1 MKHKILKYL
10 SRFFVLFVVV
20 LVGILA
26 LVTQPVFTSSNN
38 YETHASTE
46 KLKAHVKILSQ
57 TILTKY
63 SEEENL
69 NQKAIY
75 ISKEIAQYT
84 SNFSEQIYAVDDVSY
99 KNIIVTFDSMNN
111 DCKTTV
117 IGAHYDTY
125 DYLPGADDNSSG
137 TAGLLELVR
146 LFSQNPPQC
155 DLLLVFYT
163 LEEPPYFRTEYMGSY
178 IHAKSLSDNN
188 VEVEQMLSLEM
199 IGYFSDEV
207 GSQAYPVK
215 GMKYLYSDKGDFIT
229 LVGDL
234 SQMGI
239 TRALKSRMRDAG
251 DLPVYSINAP
261 SSVAGIDFSDHLN
274 YWHFGYPALMI
285 SDTAFN
291 RNKNYHTEEDTIEK
305 LDFKRMA
312 QVVDAVFY
320 SINTDNAQQF

>member
-1 MKHKILKYL
+1 MKKNLPKYL
-10 SRFFVLFVVV
+10 SRFFALFVV
-20 LVGILA
+20 LLIGLLA
-26 LVTQPVFTSSNN
+26 LVAQPVFTSSTNH
-38 YETHASTE
+38 EAQASIE
-46 KLKAHVKILSQ
+46 KLKVHVKVLSQ
-57 TILTKY
+57 TIVNKY
-63 SEEENL
+63 NQEENL
-69 NQKAIY
+69 DQKAAF
-75 ISKEIAQYT
+75 ISTEVAQYT
-84 SNFSEQIYAVDDVSY
+84 SNFREQIYHVDGVAY
-99 KNIIVTFDSMNN
+99 KNIIVTFEGGDKN
-111 DCKTTV
+111 CKTTV

-155 DLLLVFYT
+155 DLQLVFYT

-188 VEVEQMLSLEM
+188 IEVEQMFSLEM

-234 SQMGI
+234 SQMGL
-239 TRALKSRMRDAG
+239 TRTLKSSMRNAG
-251 DLPVYSINAP
+251 NLSVYSINAP

-285 SDTAFN
+285 TDTAFN

-320 SINTDNAQQF
+320 SID

>member
-1 MKHKILKYL
+1 MKNKILKYL
-10 SRFFVLFVVV
+10 SRFFILFVVV
-20 LVGILA
+20 LVGVLA

-38 YETHASTE
+38 HETRTSIE
-46 KLKAHVKILSQ
+46 NLKAHVKMLSQ
-57 TILTKY
+57 TILAKY

-69 NQKAIY
+69 NQKAAF
-75 ISKEIAQYT
+75 ISAEIAKHT
-84 SNFSEQIYAVDDVSY
+84 SNFHEQVYAVDGVSY
-99 KNIIVTFDSMNN
+99 KNIVVTFDGANS

-146 LFSQNPPQC
+146 LFSNKPPQC
-155 DLLLVFYT
+155 DLQLVFYT
-163 LEEPPYFRTEYMGSY
+163 LEEPPYFRTEHMGSY

-188 VEVEQMLSLEM
+188 IKVNQMISLEM

-239 TRALKSRMRDAG
+239 TRTLKSSMRNAG

-261 SSVAGIDFSDHLN
+261 SSVPGIDFSDHLN

-285 SDTAFN
+285 TDTAFN
-291 RNKNYHTEEDTIEK
+291 RNENYHTEEDTIEK

-320 SINTDNAQQF
+320 SIN

>member
-1 MKHKILKYL
+1 MKNKILKYL
-10 SRFFVLFVVV
+10 SRFVVLFIIMLCALLVV
-20 LVGILA
+20 
-26 LVTQPVFTSSNN
+26 VTQPVFSSNTDK
-38 YETHASTE
+38 ETLASVD
-46 KLKAHVKILSQ
+46 KLKAHVKMLSE
-57 TILTKY
+57 TIPNDY
-63 SEEENL
+63 RIEDNL
-69 NQKAIY
+69 NQKAAFIVT
-75 ISKEIAQYT
+75 EVQQYT
-84 SNFSEQIYAVDDVSY
+84 PNFSEQIYDVDGTPY
-99 KNIIVTFDSMNN
+99 KNIVVTFAGKDK

-146 LFSQNPPQC
+146 LFSNKPPQC
-155 DLLLVFYT
+155 DLQLVFYT
-163 LEEPPYFRTEYMGSY
+163 LEEPPYFRTEFMGSY

-188 VEVEQMLSLEM
+188 VEVEQMFSLEM
-199 IGYFSDEV
+199 IGYFSDEDD
-207 GSQAYPVK
+207 SQAYPVK
-215 GMKYLYSDKGDFIT
+215 GMKYLYSDKGNFIT

-239 TRALKSRMRDAG
+239 TRELKSSMHNAS

-261 SSVAGIDFSDHLN
+261 ASIPGIDFSDHLN

-285 SDTAFN
+285 TDTAFN
-291 RNKNYHTEEDTIEK
+291 RNENYHTEEDTIEK

-320 SINTDNAQQF
+320 SIK